1 MSINLRSLIIVFVLF
16 IFSTNN
22 IVAQVDTDNV
32 SSENMD
38 NMSDQ
43 KLFSYYQNIKSQGFS
58 DEQIKA
64 LAKTRGVSA
73 SKISEFESR
82 IISLESPDMD
92 SEEPFDDS
100 LEIDDSE
107 LTKKEVVNGVRFKS
121 KIFGM
126 DFFSNKNISFT
137 PNLNLS
143 TPINYKLGPGDK
155 LVISI
160 WGASQKTYTSS
171 VNREGVLRLPNI
183 GPVLI
188 NGLTIEAATS
198 KIKGLLKRLYKGLEA
213 PENSPSRVNL
223 GVSLASVR
231 TVQVNII
238 GEVNTPGTYSLS
250 SLSTVLNALYAA
262 GGPSN
267 KGTFR
272 DVKLVR
278 NGQKTVSFDIY
289 KYLTEGSQEGNIVL
303 RDQDV
308 IIVPSYLS
316 RVSINGSVKRPGL
329 FELKPNETLNNLL
342 KYTSG
347 FTSNA
352 HKDMVIIE
360 RISGDA
366 RRVVEVNFS
375 NAASEILNDGDIIV
389 VQSIS
394 GNFENK
400 VEIDGAVSRPGVF
413 ELTKGLTVSQLI
425 NKADG
430 VLGQA
435 FLERATIFRT
445 TDGVNTEI
453 ISFSINDLLNNKSND
468 VLLKNND
475 LIKIFSKYELKN
487 KAYITITG
495 AVIKPKRIRFADNLT
510 VEDVVLLSGGFTESA
525 DISKIDIYR
534 KIYGEKE
541 DSLIETIRIGSLGLD
556 NSKTSAFLLMPND
569 RISVRYLKGYSSQIS
584 VSINGQVNYPGAYS
598 LETRVERISDIIEK
612 AGGLTKFAYSG
623 GASLTR
629 INPYF
634 KEKTQ
639 EVVGRDVV
647 ENISDLDEDID
658 LKNTRSQSVGIDLNE
673 ILKNPDSKYNMVLKS
688 GDVLT
693 IPSLKETVKVDGE
706 VIVPSLMRFDSSY
719 DLKDY
724 INNSGGFSESARKSK
739 TYVVYL
745 NGQIA
750 VTKRFLFFKSY
761 PKLEPGALVIV
772 PKKPEAKNPTSVSQ
786 IVGVTSSLA
795 TTALLI
801 YTIFK

>member
-1 MSINLRSLIIVFVLF
+1 MSVNLRSLIIVLILF
-16 IFSTNN
+16 NFSINK
-22 IVAQVDTDNV
+22 IEAQVDSDNV
-32 SSENMD
+32 TSEKMD

-43 KLFSYYQNIKSQGFS
+43 KLFNYYQKIKSQGFS

-64 LAKTRGVSA
+64 LAKTRGVSD

-82 IISLESPDMD
+82 IISLESPDID
-92 SEEPFDDS
+92 SEETVDDS
-100 LEIDDSE
+100 LEIDDSQ
-107 LTKKEVVNGVRFKS
+107 LTKKGVVNGVRFKS
-121 KIFGM
+121 TIFGM

-171 VNREGVLRLPNI
+171 INREGVLRIPNI
-183 GPVLI
+183 GPVLV

-198 KIKGLLKRLYKGLEA
+198 KIKGVLKRLYKGLEA
-213 PENSPSRVNL
+213 PENSPYRVNL

-278 NGQKTVSFDIY
+278 NGQETVSFDIY
-289 KYLTEGSQEGNIVL
+289 KYLTQGSQEGNIVL

-316 RVSINGSVKRPGL
+316 RVSISGSVKRPGL
-329 FELKPNETLNNLL
+329 FELKPTETLNNLL
-342 KYTSG
+342 QYTSG

-352 HKDMVIIE
+352 HKDMVIVE

-366 RRVVEVNFS
+366 RRVVEVNLS
-375 NAASEILNDGDIIV
+375 NAASEVLNDGDIIS

-400 VEIDGAVSRPGVF
+400 VEIEGAVSRPGVF

-425 NKADG
+425 DKADG

-435 FLERATIFRT
+435 FLERATILRT

-453 ISFSINDLLNNKSND
+453 ISFSISELLNNKIPD

-475 LIKIFSKYELKN
+475 LVKIFSKYELK
-487 KAYITITG
+487 KKSYITITG
-495 AVIKPKRIRFADNLT
+495 AVNKPKRIRFVDNLT
-510 VEDVVLLSGGFTESA
+510 IEDVVLLSGGFTESA

-534 KIYGEKE
+534 KIYGEKQ
-541 DSLIETIRIGSLGLD
+541 DSLIETIRMGSLGLD
-556 NSKTSAFLLMPND
+556 SSKKSSFLLMPDD
-569 RISVRYLKGYSSQIS
+569 RISVRYLKGFSSQIS

-634 KEKTQ
+634 KENVQAK
-639 EVVGRDVV
+639 VGRDVV
-647 ENISDLDEDID
+647 ENISDVDKNID
-658 LKNTRSQSVGIDLNE
+658 LKNKKSQSIGIDLNE
-673 ILKNPDSKYNMVLKS
+673 ILKNPDSKYNMILKS

-693 IPSLKETVKVDGE
+693 IPSLKEIVKVDGE
-706 VIVPSLMRFDSSY
+706 VLVPSLMRFDSSY
-719 DLKDY
+719 DLRDY
-724 INNSGGFSESARKSK
+724 INNSGGFAENALKSK
-739 TYVVYL
+739 IYVVYL
-745 NGQIA
+745 NGQIKA
-750 VTKRFLFFKSY
+750 TKRFLFFKSY

-772 PKKPEAKNPTSVSQ
+772 PKKPVKKNQTSVNEV
-786 IVGVTSSLA
+786 VGISSGLA

-801 YTIFK
+801 YTILQ

>member
-1 MSINLRSLIIVFVLF
+1 MSVNLRSLIVVSLMF
-16 IFSTNN
+16 IFTINP
-22 IVAQVDTDNV
+22 IEAQVDANNISTEDV
-32 SSENMD
+32 ESL
-38 NMSDQ
+38 SDQ
-43 KLFSYYQNIKSQGFS
+43 KLFGYYQKIKSQGYS
-58 DEQIKA
+58 DEQIKT
-64 LAKTRGVSA
+64 LARARGVSV

-82 IISLESPDMD
+82 INAIENSEIETEEPLDNSLELED
-92 SEEPFDDS
+92 SQLIKGGGSDGVK
-100 LEIDDSE
+100 LKSE
-107 LTKKEVVNGVRFKS
+107 
-121 KIFGM
+121 IFGM

-160 WGASQKTYTSS
+160 WGASEKTYSPS
-171 VNREGVLRLPNI
+171 IDREGAIRLPNI
-183 GPVLI
+183 GPVLL

-198 KIKGLLKRLYKGLEA
+198 KIKGALKRIYSGLDA
-213 PENSPSRVNL
+213 PENSSYRVNL

-262 GGPSN
+262 GGPTN

-272 DVKLVR
+272 DIKLVR
-278 NGQKTVSFDIY
+278 NGQETVSFDMY
-289 KYLTEGSQEGNIVL
+289 KYLTEGSQEGNNVL

-308 IIVPSYLS
+308 IIVSSYIS

-329 FELKPNETLNNLL
+329 FELKPNETLKNLL

-352 HKDMVIIE
+352 YKDMVIVE

-366 RRVVEVNFS
+366 RRVVEIDLK
-375 NAASEILNDGDIIV
+375 NADSEILKDGDILE

-400 VEIDGAVSRPGVF
+400 VQIEGAVSRPGVF
-413 ELTKGLTVSQLI
+413 QLTEGLTLTQLI

-435 FLERATIFRT
+435 FLERGTIFRT

-453 ISFSINDLLNNKSND
+453 ISFSISDLLNKTSD
-468 VLLKNND
+468 DILLKNND
-475 LIKIFSKYELKN
+475 LIKIFGKYELKE
-487 KAYITITG
+487 KSYISISG
-495 AVIKPKRIRFADNLT
+495 AVINPKRIRFVDNLS
-510 VEDVVLLSGGFTESA
+510 VEDMVLLSGGFTENA
-525 DISKIDIYR
+525 DISKIDVYR
-534 KIYGEKE
+534 KINGEKE
-541 DSLIETIRIGSLGLD
+541 DILVETIRIESLGL
-556 NSKTSAFLLMPND
+556 NKSNASAFLLKPND

-584 VSINGQVNYPGAYS
+584 VSIKGEINYPGGYS
-598 LETRVERISDIIEK
+598 LENRVIRISDIIEQ
-612 AGGLTKFAYSG
+612 AGGLTKYAYAG

-634 KEKTQ
+634 KEKAQ
-639 EVVGRDVV
+639 VEVGKGVN
-647 ENISDLDEDID
+647 ENLSDLDEDIQ
-658 LKNTRSQSVGIDLNE
+658 LKNKANLRVGIDLNK
-673 ILKNPDSKYNMVLKS
+673 ILEKPDSKYNMILKS
-688 GDVLT
+688 GDILT
-693 IPSLKETVKVDGE
+693 IPSTKETVKVEGE
-706 VIVPSLMRFDSSY
+706 VLVPSLVRFDSSY
-719 DLKDY
+719 TLKDY
-724 INNSGGFSESARKSK
+724 ISNSGGFAENARKNK

-745 NGQIA
+745 NGEIA
-750 VTKRFLFFKSY
+750 ATKRFLFFKSY

-772 PKKPEAKNPTSVSQ
+772 PKKPEKKGMTSQQV
-786 IVGVTSSLA
+786 LA
-795 TTALLI
+795 GTTALATLALI
-801 YTIFK
+801 ITSIFN

>member
-1 MSINLRSLIIVFVLF
+1 M
-16 IFSTNN
+16 
-22 IVAQVDTDNV
+22 
-32 SSENMD
+32 
-38 NMSDQ
+38 
-43 KLFSYYQNIKSQGFS
+43 
-58 DEQIKA
+58 
-64 LAKTRGVSA
+64 
-73 SKISEFESR
+73 
-82 IISLESPDMD
+82 
-92 SEEPFDDS
+92 
-100 LEIDDSE
+100 
-107 LTKKEVVNGVRFKS
+107 
-121 KIFGM
+121 
-126 DFFSNKNISFT
+126 
-137 PNLNLS
+137 
-143 TPINYKLGPGDK
+143 
-155 LVISI
+155 
-160 WGASQKTYTSS
+160 
-171 VNREGVLRLPNI
+171 
-183 GPVLI
+183 
-188 NGLTIEAATS
+188 
-198 KIKGLLKRLYKGLEA
+198 
-213 PENSPSRVNL
+213 
-223 GVSLASVR
+223 
-231 TVQVNII
+231 
-238 GEVNTPGTYSLS
+238 
-250 SLSTVLNALYAA
+250 
-262 GGPSN
+262 
-267 KGTFR
+267 
-272 DVKLVR
+272 R

-612 AGGLTKFAYSG
+612 AGGLTKYAYSG

-772 PKKPEAKNPTSVSQ
+772 PKKPEAKNQTSVSQ